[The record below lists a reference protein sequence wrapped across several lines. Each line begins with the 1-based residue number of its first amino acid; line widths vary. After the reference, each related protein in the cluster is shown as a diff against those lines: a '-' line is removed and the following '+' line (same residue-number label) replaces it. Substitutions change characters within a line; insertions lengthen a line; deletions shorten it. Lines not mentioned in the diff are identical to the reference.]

1 MNVTLRRWNA
11 VSRDGLAART
21 AVFAFAAVGHWAFLA
36 TLFGSPNLWVPFALA
51 APNLFVLA
59 WVTFGRR
66 HADGIP
72 LGPTGA
78 VVVATSAL
86 GVVWG
91 VSGGSRAWLP
101 MAMIGGIGGTLAGL
115 LGATVATPLCLA
127 VLRWRLHPA
136 PRRVLDVWA
145 TLACIAAVFA
155 AVRPDL
161 SGGSNWMIG
170 EMDPLRLDPQVGTA
184 LRALDGSLHALA
196 MILAAA
202 VFALDLALRH
212 TVARARGGAFAGRW
226 SPLRGEAGAGDAL
239 SLATMHDEEMVAL
252 LGAPEES
259 GYRDA
264 APESVRLALPT
275 APRVSWRL
283 LAMPVVAAACALGF
297 ALRR

>member
-1 MNVTLRRWNA
+1 MSHA
-11 VSRDGLAART
+11 GLSART
-21 AVFAFAAVGHWAFLA
+21 AVFAFAALGHWAFLA
-36 TLFGSPNLWVPFALA
+36 TLFGSPDLGLSLALA
-51 APNLFVLA
+51 TPNLLVLA
-59 WVTFGRR
+59 AVTFGRR
-66 HADGIP
+66 RADGVP

-78 VVVATSAL
+78 VVVATAAL
-86 GVVWG
+86 GALWG
-91 VSGGSRAWLP
+91 TWGDARAWLP
-101 MAMIGGIGGTLAGL
+101 LAMIGGIGGAFAGL

-136 PRRVLDVWA
+136 PRRALDVWA

-161 SGGSNWMIG
+161 SGGSNWLIG

-184 LRALDGSLHALA
+184 LRTLDRSLHALA
-196 MILAAA
+196 MIVAAA

-212 TVARARGGAFAGRW
+212 TVARARRGAFAGRW
-226 SPLRGEAGAGDAL
+226 SPLRGEARAGDAL

-252 LGAPEES
+252 LGAPGES

-283 LAMPVVAAACALGF
+283 IAMPVVAAACALGF
-297 ALRR
+297 AFRW